1 MLFPEPVSPIMTTT
15 EFFSTVSMIFS
26 SNWRIGSSAIVE
38 IQGRLE
44 LQSEDEEEELGEGFL
59 RKL

>member
-15 EFFSTVSMIFS
+15 GLFCTVSMIFS

-38 IQGRLE
+38 KQKGGLE
-44 LQSEDEEEELGEGFL
+44 LQSEEEDEKREILKVL
-59 RKL
+59 H